1 LKQFVESILSSIVE
15 ISMDVHGTRAIQ
27 TLIEVLGKDP
37 TTYHDE
43 LIAIAH
49 ELEHYIFELS
59 THPNGNHV
67 LQAYLLAFKASE
79 MPDEPDTEGTECLAI
94 YT

>member
-1 LKQFVESILSSIVE
+1 MKQFVGAVLPSIVE

-37 TTYHDE
+37 TTFHNE
-43 LIAIAH
+43 LLTIGS
-49 ELEHYIFELS
+49 ELEHYIYELS

-67 LQAYLLAFKASE
+67 LQAYLLAFKATE
-79 MPDEPDTEGTECLAI
+79 MPD
-94 YT
+94 